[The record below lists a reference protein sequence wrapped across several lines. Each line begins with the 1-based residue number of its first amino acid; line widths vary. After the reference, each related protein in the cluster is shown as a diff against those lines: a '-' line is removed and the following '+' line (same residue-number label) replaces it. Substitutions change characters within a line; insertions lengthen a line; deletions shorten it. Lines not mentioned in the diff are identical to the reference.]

1 MKSEWKKGKT
11 NHSVN
16 YFQHKCD
23 RAKKK
28 KKDENSAEREC
39 NSIL

>member
-16 YFQHKCD
+16 YFEHKCD
-23 RAKKK
+23 RAK

-39 NSIL
+39 NSFL